1 MLRRLFLF
9 IFKLLGW
16 GFQGTFDPK
25 PDKYIVIVAPHTSNW
40 DFPLGILV
48 RSIKK
53 IGSTKFLGKSQL
65 FKFPYGFIF
74 RAMGGYP
81 VERTKDNNLVDAV
94 VEIFKSKENF
104 SISLAPEG
112 TRSKVK
118 RIRTGFYH
126 IAKKAKIPI
135 FLVGFD
141 YGIKKIVIKE
151 PFYPT
156 ENTLA
161 DFKYIINFFSSI
173 EGKRPELGI
182 DMTLFD
188 SLKSDMESKKL

>member
-1 MLRRLFLF
+1 MIRRLFSF
-9 IFKLLGW
+9 IFNSLGW
-16 GFQGTFDPK
+16 GFNGSFDNMPNK
-25 PDKYIVIVAPHTSNW
+25 FIIIVAPHTSNW

-48 RSIKK
+48 RTIAN
-53 IGSTKFLGKSQL
+53 ITGTKFLGKSQL
-65 FKFPYGFIF
+65 FRFPFGFIF

-94 VEIFKSKENF
+94 VEIFNSKEKF

-118 RIRTGFYH
+118 RIKTGFYH
-126 IAKKAKIPI
+126 IAKKARIPI
-135 FLVGFD
+135 YLVGFD
-141 YGIKKIVIKE
+141 YSIKRIIIKE

-161 DFKYIINFFSSI
+161 DFKYIIQFFSSI
-173 EGKRPELGI
+173 KGKRSELGI
-182 DMTLFD
+182 DMSLFD
-188 SLKSDMESKKL
+188 SLKSDMESKK

>member
-1 MLRRLFLF
+1 MIKRLLSF
-9 IFKLLGW
+9 IFNSLGW
-16 GFQGTFDPK
+16 GFNGSFDNMPNK
-25 PDKYIVIVAPHTSNW
+25 FIIIVAPHTSNW

-48 RSIKK
+48 RTIAN
-53 IGSTKFLGKSQL
+53 INGTKFLGKSQL
-65 FKFPYGFIF
+65 FRFPFGFIF

-81 VERTKDNNLVDAV
+81 VERKKYNNLVDAV
-94 VEIFKSKENF
+94 VEIFNTKDKF

-118 RIRTGFYH
+118 RIKTGFYH
-126 IAKKAKIPI
+126 IAKKARIPI

-141 YGIKKIVIKE
+141 YGVKKIVIKD

-161 DFKYIINFFSSI
+161 DFKYIIQFFASI
-173 EGKRPELGI
+173 KGKRPELGVE
-182 DMTLFD
+182 MSLFE
-188 SLKSDMESKKL
+188 SFKKEMENKK